1 MKMNKVRDSRTQD
14 STAGKRIASTKRQL
28 AEQIEL
34 LNTWIEI
41 LTKYPKDKSVQQV
54 VGNERESQRRKV
66 DEIREALRIYEK
78 N

>member
-1 MKMNKVRDSRTQD
+1 MNKVRDSRTRD
-14 STAGKRIASTKRQL
+14 STAGKRIASIKRQL

-34 LNTWIEI
+34 LNTWVEI
-41 LTKYPKDKSVQQV
+41 LAKYPKDKSVQQV
-54 VGNERESQRRKV
+54 VGNKRESQRRKV